1 MQWNNSAT
9 CHWIMGSYILS
20 CMLSQVIGL
29 MNSQKHLAYM
39 LETTFTKPQ
48 RVFFNSVT
56 SPVAAVD
63 YLAELGVDI
72 LSGRGTI
79 WDARRGRTT
88 FSV

>member
-1 MQWNNSAT
+1 LNNSVIYP
-9 CHWIMGSYILS
+9 WIMGSYILS
-20 CMLSQVIGL
+20 CMLSQVIEL

-88 FSV
+88 FTV

>member
-1 MQWNNSAT
+1 MDL
-9 CHWIMGSYILS
+9 YIPSCKLS
-20 CMLSQVIGL
+20 RVIEL
-29 MNSQKHLAYM
+29 MDSQKHLAYM

-88 FSV
+88 LSV

>member
-1 MQWNNSAT
+1 MDL
-9 CHWIMGSYILS
+9 YIPS
-20 CMLSQVIGL
+20 CTLSQVIEL
-29 MNSQKHLAYM
+29 INSQKHLAYM

-48 RVFFNSVT
+48 RIFFNSVT

-79 WDARRGRTT
+79 WDARRGRTNFT
-88 FSV
+88 V

>member
-1 MQWNNSAT
+1 
-9 CHWIMGSYILS
+9 
-20 CMLSQVIGL
+20 
-29 MNSQKHLAYM
+29 M

-72 LSGRGTI
+72 MSGRGTI

-88 FSV
+88 FTV

>member
-1 MQWNNSAT
+1 
-9 CHWIMGSYILS
+9 
-20 CMLSQVIGL
+20 
-29 MNSQKHLAYM
+29 M

-56 SPVAAVD
+56 SPIAAVD

-88 FSV
+88 LSV